1 MPEVALGRE
10 SPPPYSLGLG
20 PDAGDYGPDRLLDG
34 PSGGGLRPDGGD
46 EREGGSRH
54 LPAPGVAQDDF
65 ARAQRLAWRQPR
77 EHRVDSSP
85 GREAPDAGVAQP
97 RCPPAPERHVVLG
110 PGDELRG

>member
-54 LPAPGVAQDDF
+54 MPAPGVAQDDF
-65 ARAQRLAWRQPR
+65 ARAQRLAWRQAR
-77 EHRVDSSP
+77 WR
-85 GREAPDAGVAQP
+85 PDDTSACGGGPPFGGAQP
-97 RCPPAPERHVVLG
+97 ACAPG
-110 PGDELRG
+110 PGAPGVLAPVS